1 MAVIDIKL
9 DNLKIHPK
17 NVRRKYEGIEE
28 LAQSI
33 KENGIMQN
41 LTVVPDKEEEG
52 QYLVVIGNRRLTAA
66 REAGLETAP
75 CVIVE
80 DMAEKEQ
87 ITTMLMENMNR
98 KDLTVYEEAEA
109 MQMCFEDF
117 GLKVEEIEEKTGLS
131 KTTINHRLN
140 MAKLDKETL
149 VEKAEDKEFQLSI
162 TDLYTLEK
170 VKDINTRNK
179 ILKEASDSRD
189 LANKARQAA
198 RQELLERNKAKLIEE
213 CEKLGINKAPE
224 GVYSYSSGWEEV
236 KRIYLDEEDSKI
248 EIKETKGIYYVVQYN
263 SFSFI
268 KKEKK
273 QKEKKEV
280 SEVDLK
286 QKEIKEKRAKIEAKL
301 KEMLK
306 DMENFVR
313 NILEGKVE
321 SPDNAEYIGKLTW
334 EFLTISNAYVSRD
347 TIAETLLGKDKY
359 RAAGEEEAMKTIEKA
374 NALPILYQMVAVAF
388 NELEYLHI
396 IRYSGI
402 EYQESS
408 GEKFKAMHDILSN
421 FGFSFADEE
430 SYKIMNG
437 EHELYEKGENV
448 QVGDN

>member
-1 MAVIDIKL
+1 MAVVDIKL

-17 NVRRKYEGIEE
+17 NVRRKYEGIDE

-41 LTVVPDKEEEG
+41 LTVVPDKEEDG
-52 QYLVVIGNRRLTAA
+52 KYLVVIGNRRLTAA
-66 REAGLETAP
+66 REVGLETAP
-75 CVIVE
+75 CVVVE

-140 MAKLDKETL
+140 MAKLDRETL

-170 VKDINTRNK
+170 VKDIKTRNK

-198 RQELLERNKAKLIEE
+198 RQELQERNKAKLLEE

-224 GVYSYSSGWEEV
+224 GVYYYSSGWEEV
-236 KRIYLDEEDSKI
+236 ETIYLDAEDFKI
-248 EIKETKGIYYVVQYN
+248 EMKETEGVYYVIQYN

-273 QKEKKEV
+273 QKKKKEV

-301 KEMLK
+301 NEMLK
-306 DMENFVR
+306 DMEDFVR

-321 SPDNAEYIGKLTW
+321 PPDNAEYIGKLTW
-334 EFLTISNAYVSRD
+334 EFLTKHTVRVAQN
-347 TIAETLLGKDKY
+347 TIAKILLGENTY
-359 RAAGEEEAMKTIEKA
+359 RAAGEEKIAKALEKA
-374 NALPILYQMVAVAF
+374 KVLPILYQMIAVAF
-388 NELEYLHI
+388 DGLEYLNL
-396 IRYSGI
+396 IRYVGT
-402 EYQESS
+402 EYQKSS
-408 GEKFKAMHDILSN
+408 GDKLKEMHDILGM

-430 SYKIMNG
+430 SYQIMNG
-437 EHELYEKGENV
+437 EHELYEKGEN
-448 QVGDN
+448 

>member
-1 MAVIDIKL
+1 
-9 DNLKIHPK
+9 
-17 NVRRKYEGIEE
+17 
-28 LAQSI
+28 
-33 KENGIMQN
+33 
-41 LTVVPDKEEEG
+41 
-52 QYLVVIGNRRLTAA
+52 
-66 REAGLETAP
+66 
-75 CVIVE
+75 
-80 DMAEKEQ
+80 
-87 ITTMLMENMNR
+87 
-98 KDLTVYEEAEA
+98 

-198 RQELLERNKAKLIEE
+198 RQELLERNKAKLLEE

-224 GVYSYSSGWEEV
+224 GVYYYSSGWEEV

-334 EFLTISNAYVSRD
+334 EFIIKQRVAVSEYALTGILMGEHAYKNAD
-347 TIAETLLGKDKY
+347 
-359 RAAGEEEAMKTIEKA
+359 EEEIKNATWRA
-374 NALPILYQMVAVAF
+374 TALPILYQMIAVAF
-388 NELEYLHI
+388 NDLAYLSLTEY
-396 IRYSGI
+396 YGAMYD
-402 EYQESS
+402 EAA
-408 GEKFKAMHDILSN
+408 GEKLRAMHDILSN

-430 SYKIMNG
+430 SYQLMNG
-437 EHELYEKGENV
+437 EHELYEKEGN
-448 QVGDN
+448 

>member
-52 QYLVVIGNRRLTAA
+52 KYLVVIGNRRLTAA

-75 CVIVE
+75 CVIVN

-140 MAKLDKETL
+140 MAKLDRATL

-162 TDLYTLEK
+162 TDLYALEK

-179 ILKEASDSRD
+179 ILKKAFDSRD

-198 RQELLERNKAKLIEE
+198 RQELQERNKAKLLEE

-224 GVYSYSSGWEEV
+224 GVYYYSNGWEEV
-236 KRIYLDEEDSKI
+236 KRFYLDEEYSKI
-248 EIKETKGIYYVVQYN
+248 EMKETKGVYYVVQYN

-301 KEMLK
+301 NEMLK
-306 DMENFVR
+306 DMEDFVR

-321 SPDNAEYIGKLTW
+321 PPDNAEYIGKLTW
-334 EFLTISNAYVSRD
+334 EFLTKHNARVAQN
-347 TIAETLLGKDKY
+347 TIAKILLGKDTY
-359 RAAGEEEAMKTIEKA
+359 TAAGEEEEAKALEKA
-374 NALPILYQMVAVAF
+374 KALPILYQMIAVAF
-388 NELEYLHI
+388 DELEYLNL
-396 IRYSGI
+396 IRYVGT
-402 EYQESS
+402 EYQKSS
-408 GEKFKAMHDILSN
+408 GDKLKEMHDILGM

-437 EHELYEKGENV
+437 EHELYEKGEN
-448 QVGDN
+448 

>member
-1 MAVIDIKL
+1 MAVVDIKL

-17 NVRRKYEGIEE
+17 NVRRKYEGIDE

-41 LTVVPDKEEEG
+41 LTVVPDKEEESK
-52 QYLVVIGNRRLTAA
+52 YLVVIGNRRLTAA

-75 CVIVE
+75 CVVVE
-80 DMAEKEQ
+80 DMTEKEQ

-170 VKDINTRNK
+170 VKDIKTRNK

-198 RQELLERNKAKLIEE
+198 RQELLERNKAKLLEE
-213 CEKLGINKAPE
+213 CKKLGINKAPE
-224 GVYSYSSGWEEV
+224 GVYYYSSGWEEV
-236 KRIYLDEEDSKI
+236 ERIYLDVEDSKI
-248 EIKETKGIYYVVQYN
+248 EMKEAEGVYYVIMYN

-273 QKEKKEV
+273 QKKKKEV
-280 SEVDLK
+280 SAVDLK
-286 QKEIKEKRAKIEAKL
+286 QKEIKEKRAKIEANL
-301 KEMLK
+301 NEMLK
-306 DMENFVR
+306 DMEDFVR
-313 NILEGKVE
+313 NILEGKVDP
-321 SPDNAEYIGKLTW
+321 PDNAEHIGKLTW
-334 EFLTISNAYVSRD
+334 EFLTKHTATVTQNTVAKI
-347 TIAETLLGKDKY
+347 LLGKDTY
-359 RAAGEEEAMKTIEKA
+359 RAADEEETAKALEKA
-374 NALPILYQMVAVAF
+374 KALPILYQMIAVAF
-388 NELEYLHI
+388 NELEYLNL
-396 IRYSGI
+396 IRYVGT
-402 EYQESS
+402 EYQKSS
-408 GEKFKAMHDILSN
+408 GDKLQEMHDILGM

-430 SYKIMNG
+430 SYKIMDG
-437 EHELYEKGENV
+437 EHELYEKE
-448 QVGDN
+448 DK

>member
-1 MAVIDIKL
+1 MAVVEIKIE
-9 DNLKIHPK
+9 DLKIHPK
-17 NVRRKYEGIEE
+17 NVRCKYEGIEE

-52 QYLVVIGNRRLTAA
+52 KYLVVIGNRRLTAA

-75 CVIVE
+75 CVVVE
-80 DMAEKEQ
+80 DMAEKDQ

-189 LANKARQAA
+189 LANRVRQAA
-198 RQELLERNKAKLIEE
+198 RQELQERNKAKLIEE

-224 GVYSYSSGWEEV
+224 GVYYFSNGWEEV
-236 KRIYLDEEDSKI
+236 KRFYLDEKGHKVEM
-248 EIKETKGIYYVVQYN
+248 KEVEGLFYTTNYN
-263 SFSFI
+263 SFSLI

-286 QKEIKEKRAKIEAKL
+286 QKETEGKRAKIKAKYE
-301 KEMLK
+301 EMHK
-306 DMENFVR
+306 DMEDFVR
-313 NILEGKVE
+313 NILEGKVDA
-321 SPDNAEYIGKLTW
+321 PDNAEYIGKLTW
-334 EFLTISNAYVSRD
+334 EFIL
-347 TIAETLLGKDKY
+347 KY
-359 RAAGEEEAMKTIEKA
+359 RVAVSEYALTNVILGAQAYKNANEEEKNKA
-374 NALPILYQMVAVAF
+374 TERATGLPILYQMIAVAF
-388 NELEYLHI
+388 SDLVYLSLTG
-396 IRYSGI
+396 YSGVMYN
-402 EYQESS
+402 EAA
-408 GEKFKAMHDILSN
+408 GERLKSIHDILSN

-430 SYKIMNG
+430 SYKLMNG
-437 EHELYEKGENV
+437 EHELYEKEGN
-448 QVGDN
+448 

>member
-1 MAVIDIKL
+1 MSVVDIKL

-28 LAQSI
+28 LARSI

-52 QYLVVIGNRRLTAA
+52 KYLVVIGNRRLTAA

-75 CVIVE
+75 CVIVN

-98 KDLTVYEEAEA
+98 KDLKIYEEAEA

-140 MAKLDKETL
+140 MAKLDRETL

-170 VKDINTRNK
+170 VKDIKTRNK

-198 RQELLERNKAKLIEE
+198 RQELQERNKAKLLEE

-224 GVYSYSSGWEEV
+224 GVYYYSSGWEEV
-236 KRIYLDEEDSKI
+236 ETIYLDAEDFKI
-248 EIKETKGIYYVVQYN
+248 EMKETEGVYYVIQYN

-273 QKEKKEV
+273 QKKKKEV

-286 QKEIKEKRAKIEAKL
+286 QKEIKEKRAKVEAKL
-301 KEMLK
+301 NEMLK
-306 DMENFVR
+306 DMEDFVR

-321 SPDNAEYIGKLTW
+321 PPDNAEYIGKLTW
-334 EFLTISNAYVSRD
+334 EFLTKHTATITQS
-347 TIAETLLGKDKY
+347 TIAEILIGRDTY
-359 RAAGEEEAMKTIEKA
+359 RAAGEEEEAKALEKA
-374 NALPILYQMVAVAF
+374 KALPILYQMIAVAF
-388 NELEYLHI
+388 DELKYLNL
-396 IRYSGI
+396 IRYGSI
-402 EYQESS
+402 EYQKSS
-408 GEKFKAMHDILSN
+408 GDKLKEMHDILGM

-430 SYKIMNG
+430 SYKIMDG
-437 EHELYEKGENV
+437 EHELYEKE
-448 QVGDN
+448 DK

>member
-1 MAVIDIKL
+1 MAVVEIKIE
-9 DNLKIHPK
+9 DLKIHPK
-17 NVRRKYEGIEE
+17 NVRCKYEGIEG

-52 QYLVVIGNRRLTAA
+52 KYLVVIGNRRLTAA

-75 CVIVE
+75 CVVVE
-80 DMAEKEQ
+80 DMAEKDQ

-189 LANKARQAA
+189 LANRARQAA
-198 RQELLERNKAKLIEE
+198 RQELQERNKAKLIEE

-224 GVYSYSSGWEEV
+224 GVYYFSNGWEEV
-236 KRIYLDEEDSKI
+236 KRFYLDEKGHKVEM
-248 EIKETKGIYYVVQYN
+248 KEVEGLFYTTNYN
-263 SFSFI
+263 SFSLI

-286 QKEIKEKRAKIEAKL
+286 QKETEGKRAKIKAKYE
-301 KEMLK
+301 EMHK
-306 DMENFVR
+306 DMEDFVR
-313 NILEGKVE
+313 NILEGKVDA
-321 SPDNAEYIGKLTW
+321 PDNAEYIGKLTW
-334 EFLTISNAYVSRD
+334 EFIL
-347 TIAETLLGKDKY
+347 KY
-359 RAAGEEEAMKTIEKA
+359 RGAVSEYALTNVILGAQAYKNANEEEKNKA
-374 NALPILYQMVAVAF
+374 TERATGLPILYQMIAVAF
-388 NELEYLHI
+388 SDLVYLSLTG
-396 IRYSGI
+396 YSGVMYN
-402 EYQESS
+402 EAA
-408 GEKFKAMHDILSN
+408 GERLKSIHDILSN

-430 SYKIMNG
+430 SYKLMNG
-437 EHELYEKGENV
+437 EHELYEKEGN
-448 QVGDN
+448 

>member
-1 MAVIDIKL
+1 MAVVEIKIE
-9 DNLKIHPK
+9 DLKIHPK

-52 QYLVVIGNRRLTAA
+52 KYLVVIGNRRLTAA

-75 CVIVE
+75 CVVVE
-80 DMAEKEQ
+80 DMAEKKQ

-198 RQELLERNKAKLIEE
+198 RQELQERNKAKLLEE

-224 GVYSYSSGWEEV
+224 GVYYFSNGWEEV
-236 KRIYLDEEDSKI
+236 KRFYLDEKGHKVEM
-248 EIKETKGIYYVVQYN
+248 KEVEGLFYTTNYN
-263 SFSFI
+263 SFSLI

-286 QKEIKEKRAKIEAKL
+286 QREIKEKRANIEAKL

-313 NILEGKVE
+313 NILEGKVDA
-321 SPDNAEYIGKLTW
+321 PDNAEYIGKLTW
-334 EFLTISNAYVSRD
+334 EFIL
-347 TIAETLLGKDKY
+347 KY
-359 RAAGEEEAMKTIEKA
+359 RVAVSEYNLTGVLMGAQAYKNADEEEKKKA
-374 NALPILYQMVAVAF
+374 TERATALPILYQMIAVAF
-388 NELEYLHI
+388 SSLEYLSLAG
-396 IRYSGI
+396 YYGVLYN
-402 EYQESS
+402 EAA
-408 GEKFKAMHDILSN
+408 GERLKSIHDILSN

-430 SYKIMNG
+430 SYKLMNG
-437 EHELYEKGENV
+437 EHELYEKEGN
-448 QVGDN
+448 

>member
-1 MAVIDIKL
+1 MAVVEIKIE
-9 DNLKIHPK
+9 DLKIHPK

-52 QYLVVIGNRRLTAA
+52 KYLVVIGNRRLTAA

-75 CVIVE
+75 CVVVE
-80 DMAEKEQ
+80 DMAEKKQ
-87 ITTMLMENMNR
+87 IITMLMENMNR

-189 LANKARQAA
+189 LANRARQAA
-198 RQELLERNKAKLIEE
+198 RQELQERNKAKLIEE

-224 GVYSYSSGWEEV
+224 GVYYFSNGWEEV
-236 KRIYLDEEDSKI
+236 KRFYLDEKGHKVEM
-248 EIKETKGIYYVVQYN
+248 KEVEGLFYTTNYN
-263 SFSFI
+263 SFSLI

-286 QKEIKEKRAKIEAKL
+286 QKETEGKRAKIKAKYE
-301 KEMLK
+301 EMHK
-306 DMENFVR
+306 DMEDFVR
-313 NILEGKVE
+313 NILEGKVDA
-321 SPDNAEYIGKLTW
+321 PDNAEYIGKLTW
-334 EFLTISNAYVSRD
+334 EFIL
-347 TIAETLLGKDKY
+347 KY
-359 RAAGEEEAMKTIEKA
+359 RVAVSEYALTNVILGAQAYKNANEEEKNKA
-374 NALPILYQMVAVAF
+374 TERATGLPILYQMIAVAF
-388 NELEYLHI
+388 SDLVYLSLTG
-396 IRYSGI
+396 YSGVMYN
-402 EYQESS
+402 EAA
-408 GEKFKAMHDILSN
+408 GERLKSVHDILSN

-430 SYKIMNG
+430 SYKLMNG
-437 EHELYEKGENV
+437 EHELYEKEGN
-448 QVGDN
+448 

>member
-1 MAVIDIKL
+1 MAVVEIKIE
-9 DNLKIHPK
+9 DLKIHPK

-52 QYLVVIGNRRLTAA
+52 KYLVVIGNRRLTAA
-66 REAGLETAP
+66 REAGIETAP
-75 CVIVE
+75 CVVVE

-189 LANKARQAA
+189 LANRARQAA
-198 RQELLERNKAKLIEE
+198 RQELQERNKAKLIEK

-224 GVYSYSSGWEEV
+224 GVYYYSSGWEEV
-236 KRIYLDEEDSKI
+236 ERIYLDEEDSKI
-248 EIKETKGIYYVVQYN
+248 EIKEAEGGYYVIQYN
-263 SFSFI
+263 GFYFI
-268 KKEKK
+268 KKEKRQ

-286 QKEIKEKRAKIEAKL
+286 QKKTEGKRAKIKAKYE
-301 KEMLK
+301 EMHK
-306 DMENFVR
+306 DMEDFVR
-313 NILEGKVE
+313 NILEGKVDA
-321 SPDNAEYIGKLTW
+321 PDNAEYIGKLTW
-334 EFLTISNAYVSRD
+334 EFILKYRVAVSEYALTNV
-347 TIAETLLGKDKY
+347 LLGAQAYKN
-359 RAAGEEEAMKTIEKA
+359 ANEEEKNKA
-374 NALPILYQMVAVAF
+374 TERATALPILYQMTAVAF
-388 NELEYLHI
+388 SDLVYLSLTG
-396 IRYSGI
+396 YSGVMYN
-402 EYQESS
+402 EAA
-408 GEKFKAMHDILSN
+408 GERLKSIHDILSN

-430 SYKIMNG
+430 SYKLMNG
-437 EHELYEKGENV
+437 EHELYEKEGN
-448 QVGDN
+448 

>member
-1 MAVIDIKL
+1 MAVVEVKIED
-9 DNLKIHPK
+9 LKIHPK
-17 NVRRKYEGIEE
+17 NVRCKYEGIEE

-52 QYLVVIGNRRLTAA
+52 KYLVVIGNRRLTAA

-75 CVIVE
+75 CVVVE
-80 DMAEKEQ
+80 DMAEKDQ

-189 LANKARQAA
+189 LANRARQAA
-198 RQELLERNKAKLIEE
+198 RQELQERNKAKLIEE

-224 GVYSYSSGWEEV
+224 GVYYFSNGWEEV
-236 KRIYLDEEDSKI
+236 KRFYLDEKGHKVEM
-248 EIKETKGIYYVVQYN
+248 KEVEGLFYTTNYN
-263 SFSFI
+263 SFSLI

-286 QKEIKEKRAKIEAKL
+286 QKETEGKRAKIKAKYE
-301 KEMLK
+301 EMHK
-306 DMENFVR
+306 DMEDFVR
-313 NILEGKVE
+313 NILEGKVDA
-321 SPDNAEYIGKLTW
+321 PDNAEYIGKLTW
-334 EFLTISNAYVSRD
+334 EFIL
-347 TIAETLLGKDKY
+347 KY
-359 RAAGEEEAMKTIEKA
+359 RVAVSEYALTNVILGAQAYKNANEEEENKA
-374 NALPILYQMVAVAF
+374 TERATALPILYQMTAIAF
-388 NELEYLHI
+388 SSLEYLSLT
-396 IRYSGI
+396 RYYGVAYN
-402 EYQESS
+402 EAA
-408 GEKFKAMHDILSN
+408 GEKLKAMHDILSN

-430 SYKIMNG
+430 SYQLMNG
-437 EHELYEKGENV
+437 EHELYEREGN
-448 QVGDN
+448 

>member
-1 MAVIDIKL
+1 MSVVDIKL

-28 LAQSI
+28 LARSI

-41 LTVVPDKEEEG
+41 LTVVPDKKEEG
-52 QYLVVIGNRRLTAA
+52 KYLVVIGNRRLTAA

-75 CVIVE
+75 CVVVE

-140 MAKLDKETL
+140 MAKLDRETL

-170 VKDINTRNK
+170 VKDIKTRNK

-198 RQELLERNKAKLIEE
+198 RQELQERNKAKLLEE

-224 GVYSYSSGWEEV
+224 GVYYYSSGWEEV
-236 KRIYLDEEDSKI
+236 ETIYLDAEDFKI
-248 EIKETKGIYYVVQYN
+248 EMKETEGVYYVIQYN

-268 KKEKK
+268 KKEKSR
-273 QKEKKEV
+273 KKR
-280 SEVDLK
+280 
-286 QKEIKEKRAKIEAKL
+286 KRLARL
-301 KEMLK
+301 
-306 DMENFVR
+306 
-313 NILEGKVE
+313 
-321 SPDNAEYIGKLTW
+321 
-334 EFLTISNAYVSRD
+334 
-347 TIAETLLGKDKY
+347 
-359 RAAGEEEAMKTIEKA
+359 
-374 NALPILYQMVAVAF
+374 
-388 NELEYLHI
+388 
-396 IRYSGI
+396 
-402 EYQESS
+402 
-408 GEKFKAMHDILSN
+408 ILSKRK
-421 FGFSFADEE
+421 SKRKE
-430 SYKIMNG
+430 
-437 EHELYEKGENV
+437 
-448 QVGDN
+448 QR

>member
-1 MAVIDIKL
+1 MAVVEIKIE
-9 DNLKIHPK
+9 DLKRHPK

-52 QYLVVIGNRRLTAA
+52 KYLVVIGNRRLTAA

-75 CVIVE
+75 CVVVE

-140 MAKLDKETL
+140 IAKLDKETL
-149 VEKAEDKEFQLSI
+149 VEKVEDKEFQLSLS
-162 TDLYTLEK
+162 DLYALEK
-170 VKDINTRNK
+170 VKDVNTRNK
-179 ILKEASDSRD
+179 ILKEAWDSKD

-198 RQELLERNKAKLIEE
+198 REEIREKNKGKLIVE
-213 CEKLGINKAPE
+213 CEKLGINKAPDGVSYYSNGWLQIKHISLDSDEAEIGIKHTE
-224 GVYSYSSGWEEV
+224 G
-236 KRIYLDEEDSKI
+236 L
-248 EIKETKGIYYVVQYN
+248 YYVVSYT
-263 SFSFI
+263 SIDII

-273 QKEKKEV
+273 QKKE
-280 SEVDLK
+280 
-286 QKEIKEKRAKIEAKL
+286 KEIDLRQEEIEEKRAKIKAKYE
-301 KEMLK
+301 EMHK
-306 DMENFVR
+306 DMEDFVR

-321 SPDNAEYIGKLTW
+321 PPDNAEYIGKLTW
-334 EFLTISNAYVSRD
+334 EFIM
-347 TIAETLLGKDKY
+347 KY
-359 RAAGEEEAMKTIEKA
+359 RVAVLECNLTNVLIGAQAYKNADEEEKKKA
-374 NALPILYQMVAVAF
+374 TERATALPILYQMIAVAF
-388 NELEYLHI
+388 AGLEYLSLAG
-396 IRYSGI
+396 YYGVLYN
-402 EYQESS
+402 EAA
-408 GEKFKAMHDILSN
+408 GEKLKAMHDILSN

-430 SYKIMNG
+430 SYQLMNG
-437 EHELYEKGENV
+437 EHELYEKEG
-448 QVGDN
+448 Q

>member
-1 MAVIDIKL
+1 MAVVEIKIE
-9 DNLKIHPK
+9 DLKIHPK

-52 QYLVVIGNRRLTAA
+52 KYLVVIGNRRLTAA
-66 REAGLETAP
+66 REAGIETAP
-75 CVIVE
+75 CVVVE

-189 LANKARQAA
+189 LANRARQAA
-198 RQELLERNKAKLIEE
+198 RQELQERNKAKLIEK

-224 GVYSYSSGWEEV
+224 GVYYYSSGWEEV
-236 KRIYLDEEDSKI
+236 ERIYLDEEDSKI
-248 EIKETKGIYYVVQYN
+248 EIKEAEGVYYVIQYN
-263 SFSFI
+263 GFYFI
-268 KKEKK
+268 KKEKRQ

-286 QKEIKEKRAKIEAKL
+286 QKKTEGKRAKIKAKYE
-301 KEMLK
+301 EMHK
-306 DMENFVR
+306 DMEDFVR
-313 NILEGKVE
+313 NILEGKVDA
-321 SPDNAEYIGKLTW
+321 PDNAEYIGKLTW
-334 EFLTISNAYVSRD
+334 EFIMKYRVAVSEYALTNV
-347 TIAETLLGKDKY
+347 LLGAQAYKNAD
-359 RAAGEEEAMKTIEKA
+359 EEEKNKA
-374 NALPILYQMVAVAF
+374 TERATALPIDRKSVV
-388 NELEYLHI
+388 
-396 IRYSGI
+396 
-402 EYQESS
+402 
-408 GEKFKAMHDILSN
+408 
-421 FGFSFADEE
+421 
-430 SYKIMNG
+430 
-437 EHELYEKGENV
+437 
-448 QVGDN
+448 

>member
-1 MAVIDIKL
+1 MAVVEIKIE
-9 DNLKIHPK
+9 DLKIHPK

-52 QYLVVIGNRRLTAA
+52 KYLVVIGNRRLTAA

-75 CVIVE
+75 CVVVE
-80 DMAEKEQ
+80 DMAEKKQ

-189 LANKARQAA
+189 LANRARQAA
-198 RQELLERNKAKLIEE
+198 RQELQERNKAKLIEE

-224 GVYSYSSGWEEV
+224 GVYYFSNGWEEV
-236 KRIYLDEEDSKI
+236 KRFYLDEKGHKVEM
-248 EIKETKGIYYVVQYN
+248 KEVEGLFYTTNYN
-263 SFSFI
+263 SFSLI

-286 QKEIKEKRAKIEAKL
+286 QKETEGKRAKIKAKYE
-301 KEMLK
+301 EMHK
-306 DMENFVR
+306 DMEDFVR
-313 NILEGKVE
+313 NILEGKVDA
-321 SPDNAEYIGKLTW
+321 PDNAEYIGKLTW
-334 EFLTISNAYVSRD
+334 EFIL
-347 TIAETLLGKDKY
+347 KY
-359 RAAGEEEAMKTIEKA
+359 RVAVSEYALTNVILGAQAYKNANEEEKNKA
-374 NALPILYQMVAVAF
+374 TERATGLPILYQMIAVAF
-388 NELEYLHI
+388 SDLVYLSLTG
-396 IRYSGI
+396 YSGVMYN
-402 EYQESS
+402 EAA
-408 GEKFKAMHDILSN
+408 GERLKSIHDILSN

-430 SYKIMNG
+430 SYKLMNG
-437 EHELYEKGENV
+437 EHELYEKEGN
-448 QVGDN
+448 

>member
-1 MAVIDIKL
+1 MAVVEIKIE
-9 DNLKIHPK
+9 NLKIHPK

-52 QYLVVIGNRRLTAA
+52 KYLVVIGNRRLTAA

-75 CVIVE
+75 CVIVN

-117 GLKVEEIEEKTGLS
+117 GLKVEEIEKKTGLS

-140 MAKLDKETL
+140 MAKLDRETL
-149 VEKAEDKEFQLSI
+149 IEKAEDKEFQLSI
-162 TDLYTLEK
+162 TDLYALEK
-170 VKDINTRNK
+170 VKDISTRNR

-198 RQELLERNKAKLIEE
+198 RQELLERNKAKLLEE

-224 GVYSYSSGWEEV
+224 GVYYYSSGWEEV
-236 KRIYLDEEDSKI
+236 ERIFLDVEDSKI
-248 EIKETKGIYYVVQYN
+248 EIKEAEGVYYVILYN

-273 QKEKKEV
+273 QKKKKEV
-280 SEVDLK
+280 SAVDLK

-301 KEMLK
+301 KDMLK
-306 DMENFVR
+306 DMEDFVR

-321 SPDNAEYIGKLTW
+321 PPDNAEYIGKLTW
-334 EFLTISNAYVSRD
+334 EFLTKHTARVAQN
-347 TIAETLLGKDKY
+347 TIAKILLGKDTY
-359 RAAGEEEAMKTIEKA
+359 MAAGEKEEAKALEKA
-374 NALPILYQMVAVAF
+374 KVLPILYQMIAVAF
-388 NELEYLHI
+388 DELEYLNL
-396 IRYSGI
+396 IRYVGT
-402 EYQESS
+402 EYQKSS
-408 GEKFKAMHDILSN
+408 GDKLQEMHDILGM

-430 SYKIMNG
+430 SYQIMNG
-437 EHELYEKGENV
+437 EHELYEKGENE

>member
-1 MAVIDIKL
+1 
-9 DNLKIHPK
+9 
-17 NVRRKYEGIEE
+17 
-28 LAQSI
+28 
-33 KENGIMQN
+33 MQN

-52 QYLVVIGNRRLTAA
+52 KYLVVIGNRRLTAA

-75 CVIVE
+75 CVVVE
-80 DMAEKEQ
+80 DMAEKDQ

-189 LANKARQAA
+189 LANRARQAA
-198 RQELLERNKAKLIEE
+198 RQELQERNKAKLIEE

-224 GVYSYSSGWEEV
+224 GVYYFSNGWEEV
-236 KRIYLDEEDSKI
+236 KRFYLDEKGHKVEM
-248 EIKETKGIYYVVQYN
+248 KEVEGLFYTTNYN
-263 SFSFI
+263 SFSLI

-286 QKEIKEKRAKIEAKL
+286 QKEIKEKRAKLEAKL
-301 KEMLK
+301 KDMLK
-306 DMENFVR
+306 DMEDFVR
-313 NILEGKVE
+313 NILEGKVDA
-321 SPDNAEYIGKLTW
+321 PDNAEYIGKLTW
-334 EFLTISNAYVSRD
+334 EFILKYRVAVSEYALTNV
-347 TIAETLLGKDKY
+347 LLGAQAYKN
-359 RAAGEEEAMKTIEKA
+359 ANEEEENKA
-374 NALPILYQMVAVAF
+374 TERATALPILYQMTAIAF
-388 NELEYLHI
+388 SDLVYLSLTG
-396 IRYSGI
+396 YSGVMYN
-402 EYQESS
+402 EAA
-408 GEKFKAMHDILSN
+408 GEKLKAMHDILSN

-430 SYKIMNG
+430 SYKLMNG
-437 EHELYEKGENV
+437 EHELYEKEG
-448 QVGDN
+448 Q

>member
-1 MAVIDIKL
+1 MAVVE
-9 DNLKIHPK
+9 LKIEDLKRHPK
-17 NVRRKYEGIEE
+17 NVRRKYEDIEE

-52 QYLVVIGNRRLTAA
+52 KYLVVIGNRRLTAA

-75 CVIVE
+75 CVVVE

-140 MAKLDKETL
+140 IAKLDKETL
-149 VEKAEDKEFQLSI
+149 VEKVEDKEFQLSLS
-162 TDLYTLEK
+162 DLYALEK
-170 VKDINTRNK
+170 VKDVNTRNK

-198 RQELLERNKAKLIEE
+198 RQELQKKNEAKLIGE

-224 GVYSYSSGWEEV
+224 GVYCYSSGWEVAE
-236 KRIYLDEEDSKI
+236 RIYIDDEEDPKI
-248 EIKETKGIYYVVQYN
+248 EMEEVEGVYYVIQYN
-263 SFSFI
+263 SFYLI

-273 QKEKKEV
+273 QQKEKKEV

-286 QKEIKEKRAKIEAKL
+286 QKETEGKRAKIKAKYE
-301 KEMLK
+301 EMHK
-306 DMENFVR
+306 DMEDFVK

-321 SPDNAEYIGKLTW
+321 PPDNAEYIGKLTW
-334 EFLTISNAYVSRD
+334 EFIL
-347 TIAETLLGKDKY
+347 KY
-359 RAAGEEEAMKTIEKA
+359 RVAVSQYALTNVLIGGQAYENADEEEKNKATERAM
-374 NALPILYQMVAVAF
+374 ALPILYQMIAVAF
-388 NELEYLHI
+388 SSLEYLSLTGYYGVTHNEAA
-396 IRYSGI
+396 GV
-402 EYQESS
+402 
-408 GEKFKAMHDILSN
+408 KLKAMHDILSN

-430 SYKIMNG
+430 SYQLMNG
-437 EHELYEKGENV
+437 EHELYEKEGN
-448 QVGDN
+448 